1 MNHLAKLPDGE
12 LQIMQALWKCS
23 IPAEKE
29 DIIAQLDRKQPIA
42 VTTLLT
48 VLSRLADKGYIRIEK
63 HGRRSCYIPCITQ
76 QEYASMQSR
85 SLFQQLCEGRISLFA
100 NALCDSGISY
110 EDLQELA
117 EMIHNRKRSDHD
129 E

>member
-1 MNHLAKLPDGE
+1 
-12 LQIMQALWKCS
+12 
-23 IPAEKE
+23 
-29 DIIAQLDRKQPIA
+29 
-42 VTTLLT
+42 
-48 VLSRLADKGYIRIEK
+48 
-63 HGRRSCYIPCITQ
+63 
-76 QEYASMQSR
+76 MQSK

-117 EMIHNRKRSDHD
+117 EMIHNRKQSDHH

>member
-1 MNHLAKLPDGE
+1 MKHLPKLPDGE

-29 DIIAQLDRKQPIA
+29 EIIAQLQRKETIA

-48 VLSRLADKGYIRIEK
+48 VLSRLSDKGYIRIEK

-85 SLFQQLCEGRISLFA
+85 SLFQQLCQGRVSLFA
-100 NALCDSGISY
+100 NALCNSGISQ

-117 EMIHNRKRSDHD
+117 EMIHNRKNGD
-129 E
+129 

>member
-48 VLSRLADKGYIRIEK
+48 VLSRLSEKGYIRIDK

-85 SLFQQLCEGRISLFA
+85 AEPCFNSCAKEGSHCLPTLYVTVVSARKICRSLP
-100 NALCDSGISY
+100 
-110 EDLQELA
+110 
-117 EMIHNRKRSDHD
+117 K
-129 E
+129 